1 MEFEWDERKRA
12 ANLAKHG
19 LDLLRGSVLFDGRP
33 HYTYPSLRAGEQ
45 RFVSV
50 ALVSDEFLAL
60 VWTERSAVI
69 RLISPR
75 RARNGEKRAYRA
87 VFG

>member
-33 HYTYPSLRAGEQ
+33 HYTYPSPRASKGL
-45 RFVSV
+45 S
-50 ALVSDEFLAL
+50 
-60 VWTERSAVI
+60 RSLSSAMN
-69 RLISPR
+69 S
-75 RARNGEKRAYRA
+75 
-87 VFG
+87 